1 MPSYLQLLPEDII
14 TLVYKLLYKS
24 ILNDMKN
31 EGKYKNMLCF
41 TRLLDISKNPYI
53 DTLDYRDLV
62 IHSCINDIVDKYG
75 NNGIADSYS
84 LNNILYYKS
93 YYINPLKTKI
103 NKIEIFNLYIHNLYK
118 DEADEADEAGDTCDT
133 CDSRIA
139 SFNNK
144 YFASSFKGIKMR
156 INKNGFVLEKVTSG
170 TSGTTVTSGE
180 YFSCLAELLYYT
192 IDLYDFVKQNLY
204 MNIQLIEQ
212 IGTIFTLSPAKK
224 KEQDDLLNILNYHC
238 NHRYLEGM
246 LYDTE
251 YNCAKPQLE

>member
-62 IHSCINDIVDKYG
+62 IHACINDIVDKYG
-75 NNGIADSYS
+75 NNGTADSYH

-93 YYINPLKTKI
+93 YYIKPLETNI
-103 NKIEIFNLYIHNLYK
+103 NKIEIFNHYIYNLYK
-118 DEADEADEAGDTCDT
+118 DCEADEADEAGDT

-156 INKNGFVLEKVTSG
+156 INKNGFVLEKDASA
-170 TSGTTVTSGE
+170 E
-180 YFSCLAELLYYT
+180 HFSCLAELLYYT

-212 IGTIFTLSPAKK
+212 IGTILTLSQAKR

-238 NHRYLEGM
+238 NHRYLEDI